1 MSVLSSKFSD
11 LPQGH
16 IPKFVVMDLMYR
28 DGNNYK
34 TSESYSFENDERL
47 SMAQLADWLENHMP
61 TEEIL
66 ASKHGLPNLAPLDC
80 ITDIGNDYDHCF
92 MELTGFDVAETASSM
107 SFDACDTPFSVVYHK
122 TIASSSPEALEAA
135 ATAEQQNLIERLK
148 NDTREVLTQY
158 ANVNEDELKS
168 SLLALSTQM
177 ARACGMELV
186 PAGTKTVKEG
196 ETVLPAHMDMQMVLT
211 IVHSALNHTKTRA
224 ELVAHYGEAKVA
236 TLHTDF
242 LRLVGATGRN

>member
-11 LPQGH
+11 LPQDH

-28 DGNNYK
+28 DATNWK
-34 TSESYSFENDERL
+34 TSEAYSFKNDEGL
-47 SMAQLADWLENHMP
+47 SMAQLSDWLMEYMP

-66 ASKHGLPNLAPLDC
+66 ASNHELPNLAPLSC
-80 ITDIGNDYDHCF
+80 LTDVGGDNDHCF

-122 TIASSSPEALEAA
+122 TIAASSPEALEAA
-135 ATAEQQNLIERLK
+135 AIAEQQNLIERLQ
-148 NDTREVLTQY
+148 NDTREVLTEY
-158 ANVNEDELKS
+158 ASVNKDKLNA

-186 PAGTKTVKEG
+186 PAGTQTVKAG
-196 ETVLPAHMDMQMVLT
+196 ETVFPAHMDMQLVLT
-211 IVHSALNHTKTRA
+211 IVHSALNHAKTRA

-242 LRLVGATGRN
+242 LRLVGRD